1 MIDRLTSLAVRDF
14 RSIRGSISVSLD
26 AQAVLIHG
34 PNGTGKT
41 SLLSAI
47 ELGLTGSVAS
57 LARFDPD
64 HYLAHLPHKLGAGPA
79 QISVAAGSRNGD
91 ARADGK
97 AIAGKPLLDS
107 EEARFYVER
116 CYLAQATLGRL
127 LEIYEHQDNRRTDSP
142 LTRFVKEMLGLEAL
156 DALIDGLHAA
166 GNVTRFRTV
175 APNFWEARD
184 ESSALNQAV
193 KNAQDAVTAAIA
205 QQDEAAGVVR
215 ELAAR
220 SLTSGELIEPTS
232 LRRALEQRKGE
243 ETARLAELAAIRRDV
258 EAAGSQVAAAVQ
270 ADGHGVQ
277 ASAEAHSAE
286 VRQQL
291 SQWQDGPG
299 AVLAELLS
307 AIQTVFPDIPAA
319 SSDPAAAHE
328 AALRLV
334 NSARDRNGKLLAA
347 DSTTA
352 KLLEETKVALIQGQG
367 RLATIDRELIG
378 AGGANR
384 ELAEALGSISAHIE
398 DEHCPVCGRDFS
410 DMDEG
415 PLAAHVSAEIAR
427 LVTAAGRVE
436 ALVKDRT
443 TTASAVAKAER
454 QKSDLEAQLLE
465 DDRRDTLK
473 LEHTRLSE
481 WLISLEPLQ
490 ADAQTGS
497 RLIRETTQAAEQLS
511 LLSNRS
517 ASLAGLRAQL
527 EGYAIRLGEAPS
539 EYDMPLRGALEALSS
554 AITTAESDRLASIA
568 TLDRAMQTLT
578 IFVEAVRRRTQ
589 AEIILAQTKA
599 TEAEASRRRAE
610 SERRI
615 GIARDMLGRAQAIR
629 GQQVQRIFNEE
640 LNSVWR
646 DLFIRLAPDEAF
658 VPAFSVP
665 EVAGRPVE
673 AVLETLYRA
682 GGKGGNPR
690 GMLSAGNLNTAALT
704 LFLALHLSV
713 SARVPWL
720 IIDDPVQSMDDVHIA
735 QFAALLRTLKHHG
748 RQVIIAVHDRQLFDY
763 LALELSPAFNGD
775 RLVTIQLGRDAEGFT
790 TAPWELTGFEIDKAI
805 AA

>member
-1 MIDRLTSLAVRDF
+1 MNDRLTSLAVRDF
-14 RSIRGSISVSLD
+14 RSIRGPISVSLD
-26 AQAVLIHG
+26 APAVLIHG

-47 ELGLTGSVAS
+47 ELGLTGAVPS
-57 LARFDPD
+57 LARFDPE
-64 HYLAHLPHKLGAGPA
+64 HLAYLPHKLGTGPA
-79 QISVAAGSRNGD
+79 QITIAAGSRNGD
-91 ARADGK
+91 AQADGK
-97 AIAGKPLLDS
+97 AITGKPLLDTD
-107 EEARFYVER
+107 EARFYVER

-166 GNVTRFRTV
+166 GNVTRFRAI
-175 APNFWEARD
+175 APNFWEARE
-184 ESSALNQAV
+184 ESSALSQAV
-193 KNAQDAVTAAIA
+193 KTAQDAVTAAIGE
-205 QQDEAAGVVR
+205 QAAAESAVR
-215 ELAAR
+215 ELSGATLAAD
-220 SLTSGELIEPTS
+220 ELIEAAA

-258 EAAGSQVAAAVQ
+258 EAAGSQVTAAVL
-270 ADGHGVQ
+270 ADAGGVQ
-277 ASAEAHSAE
+277 AAAETHSA
-286 VRQQL
+286 VARQQL
-291 SQWQDGPG
+291 IQWQGGPG
-299 AVLAELLS
+299 AVLMTLLT

-328 AALRLV
+328 TALRLAT
-334 NSARDRNGKLLAA
+334 SAQARNKKLLAA
-347 DSTTA
+347 DGTTA
-352 KLLEETKVALIQGQG
+352 TLLEETRVALVQGQG
-367 RLATIDRELIG
+367 RLAAIDRELTG

-384 ELAEALGSISAHIE
+384 KLAEALGSISAHIE

-410 DMDEG
+410 DMDDG

-443 TTASAVAKAER
+443 ATATAVSVAER
-454 QKSDLEAQLLE
+454 RKSDLEAQLL
-465 DDRRDTLK
+465 DNDRRDTLK
-473 LEHTRLSE
+473 LEHTQLGE
-481 WLISLEPLQ
+481 WLISLEVSQ

-497 RLIRETTQAAEQLS
+497 RLIREATQAAEQLS

-527 EGYAIRLGEAPS
+527 AGYSVRLGETPS
-539 EYDMPLRGALEALSS
+539 DHDVPLRGVLDALSS
-554 AITTAESDRLASIA
+554 AVVTAESERLASIT
-568 TLDRAMQTLT
+568 TLDRALQTLA
-578 IFVEAVRRRTQ
+578 IFVKAGTRRT
-589 AEIILAQTKA
+589 ETETILATAKA
-599 TEAEASRRRAE
+599 TETEASRRRTE

-615 GIARDMLGRAQAIR
+615 GVARDMLSRAQAIR

-646 DLFIRLAPDEAF
+646 ELFIRLAPDEAF
-658 VPAFSVP
+658 VPAFAIP
-665 EVAGRPVE
+665 EAAGRPVE

-713 SARVPWL
+713 PARVPWL

-735 QFAALLRTLKHHG
+735 QFAALLRTLKHQG
-748 RQVIIAVHDRQLFDY
+748 RQVIVAVHDRQLFDY

-775 RLVTIQLGRDAEGFT
+775 RIVTIQLGRDAEGFT
-790 TAPWELTGFEIDKAI
+790 TAPWELTGFENDKAI

>member
-14 RSIRGSISVSLD
+14 RSIRGPISVSLD
-26 AQAVLIHG
+26 APAVLIHG

-47 ELGLTGSVAS
+47 ELGLTGAVAS

-64 HYLAHLPHKLGAGPA
+64 LLAYLPHKLGAGPTE
-79 QISVAAGSRNGD
+79 INIAAGTRNGD
-91 ARADGK
+91 AQADGK
-97 AIAGKPLLDS
+97 AITGKPLLDP
-107 EEARFYVER
+107 EEVRFYVER

-166 GNVTRFRTV
+166 GNVTRFRTI

-184 ESSALNQAV
+184 EAAALSQAV
-193 KNAQDAVTAAIA
+193 RTAQDAVTAVIA
-205 QQDEAAGVVR
+205 EQAAAESAVR
-215 ELAAR
+215 ELADP
-220 SLTSGELIEPTS
+220 SLAVGEAIEPAG
-232 LRRALEQRKGE
+232 LRRALEQRKDE
-243 ETARLAELAAIRRDV
+243 EIARLAELAAIRRDV

-270 ADGHGVQ
+270 ADAGGVQ
-277 ASAEAHSAE
+277 ATAEARSAQA
-286 VRQQL
+286 RQQL
-291 SQWQDGPG
+291 GHWQSGPG
-299 AVLAELLS
+299 AALLTLLT
-307 AIQTVFPDIPAA
+307 AIQAMFPDIPAA
-319 SSDPAAAHE
+319 SSDPAVAHE

-334 NSARDRNGKLLAA
+334 TTAHDRGQKLLAA
-347 DSTTA
+347 DGTTA
-352 KLLEETKVALIQGQG
+352 TLLEETRVALVQGQG
-367 RLATIDRELIG
+367 RLATIDRELTG

-384 ELAEALGSISAHIE
+384 KLAEALGSISAHIE
-398 DEHCPVCGRDFS
+398 EEHCPVCGRDYS
-410 DMDEG
+410 EMEDG

-436 ALVKDRT
+436 TLVKERT
-443 TTASAVAKAER
+443 TTATAVAVAER
-454 QKSDLEAQLLE
+454 RKSDLQAQLLD

-473 LEHTRLSE
+473 LEHTRLGE
-481 WLISLEPLQ
+481 WLISLEASQ
-490 ADAQTGS
+490 TDAQMGS
-497 RLIRETTQAAEQLS
+497 RLIREATQAAEQLS

-527 EGYAIRLGEAPS
+527 AGYAVRLGELPS
-539 EYDMPLRGALEALSS
+539 DHDVPLRGVLEALSS
-554 AITTAESDRLASIA
+554 AIVSAEAERLAAST
-568 TLDRAMQTLT
+568 TLDQALRTLT
-578 IFVEAVRRRTQ
+578 IFVEAGTRRTRAESDLTQ
-589 AEIILAQTKA
+589 AKA
-599 TEAEASRRRAE
+599 TETDASRRRTE

-615 GIARDMLGRAQAIR
+615 GIARDMLGRAQAVR

-646 DLFIRLAPDEAF
+646 ELFIRLAPDEAF
-658 VPAFSVP
+658 VPAFAVP
-665 EVAGRPVE
+665 QVAGRPVE

-713 SARVPWL
+713 PARVPWL

-735 QFAALLRTLKHHG
+735 QLAALLRTLKHKG